1 MSDIIECYR
10 SFHSACWCF
19 MFWRP
24 WYKTH
29 YNESMNDSQKII
41 WLTLFLGKGGLGST
55 KFVAFETL
63 AWHNECFFCNI
74 CKDSMVGKGFIQV
87 NTWFQE
93 SKNVVHITIMGDRE
107 TLFFSGWWKHHLPW
121 VRKEEDDGGDW
132 GRMNNK
138 NPTQFWMFTYSLGLM
153 FRTHNLSFVYLW
165 CAILHVSASGSDVW
179 MVLFFGCLCDPVEY
193 ILYLSYSKDNT
204 LISHLCNSFISKD
217 DIFVALMFMQQC

>member
-1 MSDIIECYR
+1 
-10 SFHSACWCF
+10 
-19 MFWRP
+19 
-24 WYKTH
+24 
-29 YNESMNDSQKII
+29 MNDSQKII

-93 SKNVVHITIMGDRE
+93 SKNVLHITIMGDRE

-132 GRMNNK
+132 GRMNNT
-138 NPTQFWMFTYSLGLM
+138 NPTQFWMFTYSNKAYVYCLGPIICRLCIYDVLYYM
-153 FRTHNLSFVYLW
+153 FQLQGAMYEW
-165 CAILHVSASGSDVW
+165 CYFLVVCVI
-179 MVLFFGCLCDPVEY
+179 P
-193 ILYLSYSKDNT
+193 
-204 LISHLCNSFISKD
+204 
-217 DIFVALMFMQQC
+217 